1 MADDI
6 EFLGDFSGFRFR
18 IGNEV
23 LQVEMDTKG
32 FLVLNTKDDLVL
44 RYGTWEEFQA
54 VYPEVSVFMVREI
67 RRKMNET
74 IQVVQQWQIQNAMPE
89 VMPVPAP
96 LENGDCMYHRAYQ

>member
-18 IGNEV
+18 VGDEV
-23 LQVEMDTKG
+23 IQVEMDIRG

-44 RYGTWEEFQA
+44 RYGTWEEFKA
-54 VYPEVSVFMVREI
+54 AHPEVSVFMFQEI

-74 IQVVQQWQIQNAMPE
+74 IAVVNQWAYQDAMPE
-89 VMPVPAP
+89 VVPAP
-96 LENGDCMYHRAYQ
+96 VPLEKDDMMFGRAYQ

>member
-18 IGNEV
+18 VGNEI
-23 LQVEMDTKG
+23 LQVEMDAKG

-54 VYPEVSVFMVREI
+54 AYPEVSAIMVQVI
-67 RRKMNET
+67 QRKMNET
-74 IQVVQQWQIQNAMPE
+74 IAVVNQWQCQDVMPE